1 MVPESKRRFFL
12 IAAVVL
18 VLLFAVGLVRDLL
31 LGRED
36 VAVSLETPAIIVEG
50 LDVIRQEKGDDWH
63 LRAERAQK
71 SDDLSEAE
79 DIDLFIRSKTGVLW
93 DMTAP
98 RGTIF
103 EDSGG
108 VRLFQVTGHI
118 THPSGELD
126 WNAPVADWDEGGS
139 VWKLPEGL
147 EASDDRLVLVGSRGR
162 ITMSGSVVVEEG
174 AVVTWQGTI
183 R

>member
-1 MVPESKRRFFL
+1 VVPESKRRFFL
-12 IAAVVL
+12 VAAVVL
-18 VLLFAVGLVRDLL
+18 VLLFSVGLVRDLL
-31 LGRED
+31 LSRED
-36 VAVSLETPAIIVEG
+36 VAVSPEAPVIVVEG
-50 LDVIRQEKGDDWH
+50 LDVTRQEKGDDWH

-71 SDDLSEAE
+71 NGDLSEAE
-79 DIDLFIRSKTGVLW
+79 DIDLFIRSKTGALW

-103 EDSGG
+103 EVTGG

-126 WNAPVADWDEGGS
+126 WIAPVADWDERDS
-139 VWKLPEGL
+139 VWMLPEGL
-147 EASDDRLVLVGSRGR
+147 EARDDRLVLVGSRGR

-174 AVVTWQGTI
+174 AVVTWKGTT

>member
-18 VLLFAVGLVRDLL
+18 VLLFSVGLVRDLL
-31 LGRED
+31 LSRED
-36 VAVSLETPAIIVEG
+36 VAVSPEAPVIIVEG
-50 LDVIRQEKGDDWH
+50 LDVTRQEKGDDWH

-71 SDDLSEAE
+71 NGDLSEAE
-79 DIDLFIRSKTGVLW
+79 DIDLFIRSKTGALW

-103 EDSGG
+103 EVTGG

-118 THPSGELD
+118 THPSG
-126 WNAPVADWDEGGS
+126 NS
-139 VWKLPEGL
+139 T
-147 EASDDRLVLVGSRGR
+147 GSRPSPTGTKGIR
-162 ITMSGSVVVEEG
+162 SGCCPRASRR
-174 AVVTWQGTI
+174 GTI
-183 R
+183 VSSLWGAGAG

>member
-36 VAVSLETPAIIVEG
+36 VAVSRETPAIIVEG

-108 VRLFQVTGHI
+108 VRLFQLTRHI
-118 THPSGELD
+118 THPAGELD

-139 VWKLPEGL
+139 VWNLPEGL

-174 AVVTWQGTI
+174 AVVTWQGTT